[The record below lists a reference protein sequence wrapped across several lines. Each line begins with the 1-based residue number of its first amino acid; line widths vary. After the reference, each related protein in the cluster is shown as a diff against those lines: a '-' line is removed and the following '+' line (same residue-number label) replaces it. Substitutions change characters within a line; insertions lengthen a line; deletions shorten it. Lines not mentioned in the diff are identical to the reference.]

1 MKLQLIFVK
10 CMSVIA
16 LLGVQLAIAKEDA
29 VSSLLESTSDGE
41 KKSIKKASTVGEGT
55 LRNSIDMGKGR
66 PRRIIGD
73 HQSPRPDKS
82 MSLAERW
89 TLIIQ
94 DEKDD
99 PINTAFT
106 NLLKVEES
114 KESNNTESPI
124 GAKSKPPKTFFS
136 VGMSIAL
143 STLTIV
149 AMASATTLSSTVY
162 DFPYKMLEMEWKQ
175 LPEIL
180 PSLLSARY
188 QLLQKLE
195 TYFTNTFIPVGLQT
209 MEKMILMEVWRTF
222 WSETFRCLRGYYLD
236 IFQHNYYNTMWEQYA
251 PGWVRRGVRSF
262 FVKIVQGR
270 LQNFIYSWMTRGW
283 EVVSIGFG
291 VSWLDFEPVADADP
305 DAPLSESDSCEEVAM
320 EPLQDLSG
328 TLQAEVNGISY
339 VEDHIP
345 VDANIDIEDELS
357 IVDSDISVEF

>member
-1 MKLQLIFVK
+1 MCV
-10 CMSVIA
+10 SDSIA
-16 LLGVQLAIAKEDA
+16 GVQLAIAKEDA
-29 VSSLLESTSDGE
+29 VSSLESTSDGE

-89 TLIIQ
+89 TFIIQ

-106 NLLKVEES
+106 NLLKVEEL

-124 GAKSKPPKTFFS
+124 GAKSKPPKTLL
-136 VGMSIAL
+136 SIAL

-149 AMASATTLSSTVY
+149 AMASATTLSSAVY
-162 DFPYKMLEMEWKQ
+162 NFPYKMLEMEWKQ
-175 LPEIL
+175 LPEIA

-209 MEKMILMEVWRTF
+209 MEIQEF
-222 WSETFRCLRGYYLD
+222 
-236 IFQHNYYNTMWEQYA
+236 
-251 PGWVRRGVRSF
+251 
-262 FVKIVQGR
+262 
-270 LQNFIYSWMTRGW
+270 
-283 EVVSIGFG
+283 
-291 VSWLDFEPVADADP
+291 
-305 DAPLSESDSCEEVAM
+305 
-320 EPLQDLSG
+320 
-328 TLQAEVNGISY
+328 TL
-339 VEDHIP
+339 
-345 VDANIDIEDELS
+345 
-357 IVDSDISVEF
+357 F